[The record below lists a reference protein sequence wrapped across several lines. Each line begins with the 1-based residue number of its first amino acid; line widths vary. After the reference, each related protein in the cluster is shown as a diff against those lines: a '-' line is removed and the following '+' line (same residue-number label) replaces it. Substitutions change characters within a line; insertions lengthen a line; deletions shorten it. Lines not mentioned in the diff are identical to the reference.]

1 MTAPR
6 LPKLLV
12 KCEDCDWEGNCHPPE
27 MVAWSLAAQKWLCDE
42 CWSEYETYNEE
53 RDEYTVE
60 APTVFAKDALDSA
73 DEQLR
78 RLTAAAAARRL
89 GV

>member
-6 LPKLLV
+6 LPKLLA
-12 KCEDCDWEGNCHPPE
+12 KCEDCAWEGNCHPPE
-27 MVAWSLAAQKWLCDE
+27 MVAWSPKRQKWMCDE
-42 CWSEYETYNEE
+42 CWGEDQEYNAEK
-53 RDEYTVE
+53 DEYITE
-60 APTVFAKDALDSA
+60 APTVFAKDALDSD